1 MMHIMNNG
9 QSFFKKYINIT
20 NQAIYNSNLDNIIL
34 TLWLCVATE
43 LAGISSVMYH
53 MILCFLYKD
62 DDKEFPLT
70 TFKL

>member
-43 LAGISSVMYH
+43 LAVGYVSYDSV
-53 MILCFLYKD
+53 FLI
-62 DDKEFPLT
+62 
-70 TFKL
+70 